1 MGRRR
6 PQGYP
11 PNEVSREASSMRG
24 AVTRLC
30 APALKQN
37 MKRLT
42 PLSKAL
48 QLLSFYRWAFG
59 DLTESDSDVGI
70 LAEYLVG
77 DLLGC
82 LPPTRKVQSPFDL
95 VAKSGTT
102 IEVKATTHKYVQ
114 NGKELYYRWDAN
126 TQSEALKGNRPIAD
140 VWVFLIATFPRATSG
155 MSSVARAFDLKNW
168 SCYLVSGE
176 QLRTAGCKRYV
187 SEATLRRLGIEAFPL
202 GELKKRF
209 NHEIH

>member
-1 MGRRR
+1 MTR
-6 PQGYP
+6 
-11 PNEVSREASSMRG
+11 
-24 AVTRLC
+24 VTTIGKL
-30 APALKQN
+30 LK
-37 MKRLT
+37 
-42 PLSKAL
+42 A
-48 QLLSFYRWAFG
+48 LSFYKWAFG
-59 DLTESDSDVGI
+59 DLTESDSDVGV

-77 DLLGC
+77 DLLNC
-82 LPPTRKVQSPFDL
+82 LPPTRKENSPFDL
-95 VAKSGTT
+95 ETKSGVT
-102 IEVKATTHKYVQ
+102 IEVKATTHRQEWKG
-114 NGKELYYRWDAN
+114 NASYYRWGVR